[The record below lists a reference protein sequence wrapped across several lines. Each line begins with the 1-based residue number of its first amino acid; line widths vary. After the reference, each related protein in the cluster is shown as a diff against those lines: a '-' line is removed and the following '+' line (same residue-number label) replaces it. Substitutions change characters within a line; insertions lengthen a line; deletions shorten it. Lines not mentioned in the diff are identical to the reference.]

1 MEKPKTSRQLKLLI
15 LAKEEEVRKD
25 REIIQEYFRPTKIHK
40 QPFGMLKGWLNQL
53 PLTPSLKTEIIKTVI
68 GFIGGFVAK
77 KWLAPK
83 IVETNTTIAHKQ
95 LETAIQKTV
104 DNTEGMD
111 LAEREMF
118 KKLLHQYFTS
128 Q

>member
-15 LAKEEEVRKD
+15 LAKEEEVRND
-25 REIIQEYFRPTKIHK
+25 REIMKEYFHPTTISK
-40 QPFGMLKGWLNQL
+40 QPFGMLTGLLKNVK
-53 PLTPSLKTEIIKTVI
+53 LTSGVKAEVIKTIV
-68 GFIGGFVAK
+68 GFVAGFVAK

-83 IVETNTTIAHKQ
+83 IVETKTTVAHKQ
-95 LETAIQKTV
+95 LETAIKKAV